1 MKAVSAL
8 MIAVLIWLA
17 GLWAFV
23 TRVEQ
28 STPAPE
34 PEVHDGIVAL
44 TGSSVRRLAAATE
57 LLEEGKGKRLLVSG
71 VNRQASRA
79 DILDVT
85 KAGKKVYD
93 CCVDLGFM
101 AADTVGNAQETA
113 EWARAKG
120 YESLIVVTADFHMPR
135 AMLELRAAMP
145 DAKALEGAL
154 QAAGVDATLDDHR
167 LWISDIERSAG
178 VARWAAIAV
187 FLLIAAAAA
196 AVIGFAT
203 RAGLA
208 AHHETIEVLHLYGA
222 RHSFISRLFQLR
234 FARTAALA
242 GLFGAIGAA
251 IIGAVARLAGGGA
264 GLTPVLP
271 VAWTDL
277 AWLAPAPLLAAGV
290 AALAAWRTAEALL
303 KGMR

>member
-1 MKAVSAL
+1 MSLDPARWKPAPLLPKTDVRDGSL
-8 MIAVLIWLA
+8 VFVVAVLVFLA
-17 GLWAFV
+17 GV
-23 TRVEQ
+23 TCLG
-28 STPAPE
+28 A
-34 PEVHDGIVAL
+34 
-44 TGSSVRRLAAATE
+44 LAADRAARGWTSQLRGSATVVVRPRGIE
-57 LLEEGKGKRLLVSG
+57 SVDTAAARAAEALAGVKGVTEARALEKEQAEALLEPWLGREVLMEDLPVPRL
-71 VNRQASRA
+71 
-79 DILDVT
+79 VT
-85 KAGKKVYD
+85 
-93 CCVDLGFM
+93 VDLDD
-101 AADTVGNAQETA
+101 AA
-113 EWARAKG
+113 
-120 YESLIVVTADFHMPR
+120 P
-135 AMLELRAAMP
+135 P

-178 VARWAAIAV
+178 VARWAAIGV

-196 AVIGFAT
+196 AVIAFAT

-242 GLFGAIGAA
+242 GLFGATAAA
-251 IIGAVARLAGGGA
+251 IIGAVVRLAGGGA

-271 VAWTDL
+271 VAWMDL

>member
-1 MKAVSAL
+1 MSFEATRWKPAPLLPKADTRDGAL
-8 MIAVLIWLA
+8 LFVVAVLVFLACLTALGALAADRAARGWAGQLQGAATVVVRPRGIESVDTAAARAAEALA
-17 GLWAFV
+17 GVKGV
-23 TRVEQ
+23 TEARALEKEQ
-28 STPAPE
+28 AE
-34 PEVHDGIVAL
+34 A
-44 TGSSVRRLAAATE
+44 
-57 LLEEGKGKRLLVSG
+57 LLEPWLGREVLMEDLPVPRL
-71 VNRQASRA
+71 
-79 DILDVT
+79 VT
-85 KAGKKVYD
+85 
-93 CCVDLGFM
+93 VDLDD
-101 AADTVGNAQETA
+101 AA
-113 EWARAKG
+113 
-120 YESLIVVTADFHMPR
+120 P
-135 AMLELRAAMP
+135 P

-178 VARWAAIAV
+178 VARWAAIGV

-196 AVIGFAT
+196 AVIAFAT

-208 AHHETIEVLHLYGA
+208 AHHETIQVLHLYGA

-242 GLFGAIGAA
+242 GLFGATAAA
-251 IIGAVARLAGGGA
+251 IIGAVVRLAGGGA

-290 AALAAWRTAEALL
+290 AGLAAWRTAERLL